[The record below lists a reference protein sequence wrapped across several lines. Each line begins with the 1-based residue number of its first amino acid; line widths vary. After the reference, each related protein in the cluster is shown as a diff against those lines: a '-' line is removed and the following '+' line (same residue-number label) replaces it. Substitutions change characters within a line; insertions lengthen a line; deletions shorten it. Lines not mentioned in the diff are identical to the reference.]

1 MALGPDHIG
10 TARLSRRVV
19 LSALGAGALSLASS
33 NTARATPTT
42 LSDRAPFAPSP
53 AMPLIMATGAPG
65 GGFSLYGPAFA
76 TLAEQSLHLP
86 IAFRASGGSAANILL
101 LEQNEAQLG
110 MASLAIANQAWMGSA
125 RWTGGLKMR
134 GFRALFP
141 IYQQQFQIV
150 SLVHGKIRQL
160 DDLAGQRIGV
170 GPRGG
175 TGAVLAPGLLR
186 VTGVQ
191 GAKLITGGYD
201 QQIAALR
208 TGALD
213 ACAFFGASPLPAIA
227 RAASGGQFRLIGLTA
242 PSSRAAGSFDP
253 GVSASIVPRTAL
265 PGLTRPVMT
274 VGSPAMALA
283 RADLPDPI
291 AAALTEA
298 ALLHQANLLA
308 TARIA
313 VPAHDVWQAG
323 IDTVAIHPGA
333 VPVLRRHGI
342 VVPDKLIGKP
352 LGLPKLVKG

>member
-1 MALGPDHIG
+1 MALGHDKIG
-10 TARLSRRVV
+10 TARLPRRA
-19 LSALGAGALSLASS
+19 ALGAMGVSALSLASWA
-33 NTARATPTT
+33 TARAMAPNGSLPVPESTT
-42 LSDRAPFAPSP
+42 
-53 AMPLIMATGAPG
+53 PLIMATGAPG

-76 TLAEQSLHLP
+76 TLAERSLHLP

-134 GFRALFP
+134 GFRALYP
-141 IYQQQFQIV
+141 IYQQQLQIV
-150 SLVHGKIRQL
+150 ALAEGKILHL

-175 TGAVLAPGLLR
+175 TGAILAPGLLR
-186 VTGVQ
+186 ATGIH
-191 GAKLITGGYD
+191 GAKLVAGGYD
-201 QQIAALR
+201 QQIAGLR
-208 TGALD
+208 NGSLD

-227 RAASGGQFRLIGLTA
+227 RAAAGGQFRLIGLTS
-242 PSSRAAGSFDP
+242 PSSNAAQAVDP
-253 GVSASIVPRTAL
+253 GVSPSVVPRTAL

-274 VGSPAMALA
+274 IGSPAMALA
-283 RADLPDPI
+283 RADLPNSI

-308 TARIA
+308 AARIA
-313 VPAHDVWQAG
+313 VPAQDVWQAG
-323 IDTVAIHPGA
+323 INTVAIHPGA
-333 VPVLRRHGI
+333 VPVLRRHGM
-342 VVPDKLIGKP
+342 VVPDQLIGKP